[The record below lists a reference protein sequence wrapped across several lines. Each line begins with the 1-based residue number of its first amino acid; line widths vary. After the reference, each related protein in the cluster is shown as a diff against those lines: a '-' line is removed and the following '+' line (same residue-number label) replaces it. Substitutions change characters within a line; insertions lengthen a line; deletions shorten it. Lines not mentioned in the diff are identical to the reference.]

1 MEIKTTSLSS
11 KEFNIYNLASATPE
25 IKIADPFFNAEK
37 ILEELAKSEL
47 KNAQFVVL
55 PELAITGYTC
65 GDLFL
70 QSSLIDSAAKA
81 LITIS
86 SGLAGDPRLIAIG
99 VPILKDGLLYN
110 CAAVIAG
117 GEIMGFVPKS
127 YIPNYQEFYEQRWFT
142 SGMSIA
148 NDSIFFNNESIP
160 FGTDLIFEYAD
171 VKIGIEICED
181 LWVPSPPSSNLCKHG
196 AQIILNLSATDDNIG
211 KYNYI
216 KSLVSSQSARCRCA
230 YAYASAGKGESSTDL
245 VFSGINLIAY
255 DGKIVGESERFSL
268 KDSYASASVD
278 IEKIRLDRRKY
289 STFCIGKDSEEDKEF
304 RVIRSAANKKNAN
317 MDNLSCP
324 IGQLV
329 NFQVSS
335 HPFIPESE
343 SQRDRIC
350 EETINI
356 QAWGLAQRLK
366 VTHCKHLVIGISGG
380 LDSTLALLVAN
391 FTFLKMGLN
400 PEGII
405 GVTMPAHATSD
416 RTHNNALKLM
426 EMLGITIKEIP
437 INDAVNQ
444 HFADI
449 VQDPMVFDSVYENS
463 YARERTQILMDLAN
477 KYNGMVL
484 GTGDM
489 SELALGWCTYNGD
502 HMSMYNVNGGVPK
515 TLVKYLVKWFA
526 DSSNSSEFKKILYDI
541 VETPISPELIPS
553 ETKNEIV
560 QKTEDLI
567 GPYELHDFFLYHVLR
582 NGFTPRK
589 IFYLATLA
597 FKEKYP
603 QEIIKKWLVNF
614 YRRFFSQQF
623 KRSCMPDGPKI
634 GSVCLSPRG
643 DWRMPSDATS
653 SLWIKEAENL

>member
-70 QSSLIDSAAKA
+70 QSSLIDSAARA
-81 LITIS
+81 LTTLS
-86 SGLAGDPRLIAIG
+86 CGLTGDPRLVAVG

-110 CAAVIAG
+110 CAAVIAR

-142 SGMSIA
+142 SGKSIA
-148 NDSIFFNNESIP
+148 NDSIIFNNKPVP
-160 FGTDLIFEYAD
+160 FGTDIIFEYAG

-196 AQIILNLSATDDNIG
+196 AEIILNLSATDDNIG

-245 VFSGINLIAY
+245 VFSGINLVAF
-255 DGKIVGESERFSL
+255 DGNIVGESKRFSL
-268 KDSYASASVD
+268 NDSYATASVD
-278 IEKIRLDRRKY
+278 IEKLRLDRRKY
-289 STFCIGKDSEEDKEF
+289 STFYVGKNSREDKEF
-304 RVIRSAANKKNAN
+304 RIVDIKANNE
-317 MDNLSCP
+317 DETIDYLSDQFEP
-324 IGQLV
+324 LV
-329 NFQVSS
+329 NFQISS

-343 SQRDRIC
+343 NQRDTIC

-366 VTHCKHLVIGISGG
+366 VTNCKNLVIGISGG

-405 GVTMPAHATSD
+405 GVTMPAYATSD

-449 VQDPMVFDSVYENS
+449 GQDSKVFDSVYENS

-526 DSSNSSEFKKILYDI
+526 DNSDSAEFKKILYDI
-541 VETPISPELIPS
+541 IETPISPELIPS
-553 ETKNEIV
+553 ESKREIT

-567 GPYELHDFFLYHVLR
+567 GPYELHDFFLYNVLR
-582 NGFTPRK
+582 NGFSPKK
-589 IFYLATLA
+589 IFYLALMA
-597 FKEKYP
+597 FKGKYTP
-603 QEIIKKWLVNF
+603 EIVKKWLVNF